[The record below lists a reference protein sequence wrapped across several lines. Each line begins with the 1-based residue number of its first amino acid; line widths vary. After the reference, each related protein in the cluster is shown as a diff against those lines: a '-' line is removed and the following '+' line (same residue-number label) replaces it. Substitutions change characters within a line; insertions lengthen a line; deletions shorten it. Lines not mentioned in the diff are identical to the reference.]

1 VTITETTITEVAGLR
16 VGVGNVW
23 EADFTGPDGQTT
35 RGPTAMVSF
44 ADEAGQDLHRERVH
58 AGSELVVAGR
68 RYRIEAVSAPANGR
82 GSVTLTATEAPTGG
96 AH

>member
-1 VTITETTITEVAGLR
+1 MTITETTITEVAGLR

-23 EADFTGPDGQTT
+23 EAEFVGPDGRPT

-44 ADEAGQDLHRERVH
+44 ADDAGQDLHRERVH

-68 RYRIEAVSAPANGR
+68 RYRIEAVNAPENAR
-82 GSVTLTATEAPTGG
+82 GSVTITATEAPTGG
-96 AH
+96 AR